1 MAVYKPTNCTP
12 FLTTFDCRVTSVD
25 DIVFFE
31 CRIDTS
37 NHKVAAY
44 SVTIYDEDNNQVFPP
59 DGSSADKHLTPISYL
74 SGFTGNGI
82 QQSAG
87 AGVSYLIQSAGYTN
101 LNTGLNG
108 SYLKFPFIL
117 PASCHT
123 KGDSYYFWTKNC
135 LYYGTTANPNGL
147 AWFSS
152 DKKEEVGT
160 PVNNITNGNSYKWTI
175 TLYQGTETGVTP
187 PPIGETSYK
196 YYDMLLTAGE
206 VIGSYDERIQTIYS
220 ENVYVDYYIEPI
232 YIPGVNFSDPTNWS
246 YSGDESDITTFGR
259 TRIKNVDST
268 YGYLYP
274 QIDDY
279 SYPAGTITRE
289 KANAYRI
296 YQMGNDPDV
305 LSTTRKVNIL
315 IGNMVVPMDWH
326 TMSSDE
332 SSSYG
337 EFTFYV
343 AQDDTVSTTGD
354 NPQQVKLGW
363 PSGQMTSSNFF
374 PFELMAVS
382 AWGPEET
389 EEEDAKL
396 RWVSTARN
404 TAINSSMR
412 IVLNGQNDDN
422 YGEETNAVRPF
433 NIPNA
438 GATPTSMYVKDVAN
452 AYNGIYTA
460 SLGGGGSVTATFKYN
475 DVEYTGNFYEYT
487 VTWRRTSDAD
497 TWGELTSKVVMVQ
510 KDGQNIQTQIYD
522 DKGKPVIDN
531 VQGSLNETPV
541 KFVDEKPIQLYNY
554 NTKDSEGDE
563 IPGKSMMNTVGV
575 IFYNG
580 GENYS
585 SSAIENK
592 LYIRPFVGIQAGM
605 YWIQEGNLN
614 ALNRQRFII
623 SSLNTDYW
631 YVNFL
636 SGTSNGTYNISS
648 GTLPGRSTRYQIKSY
663 FRESDENPFD
673 LYDNPTLVLKV
684 YRNEA
689 HDYDKTATTPDWSLY
704 NDEDSDNQL
713 YFGPAEDA
721 TGAYV
726 VEESYGAAAGTSL
739 LRVDRRSVWCEA
751 DYSQTDFISW
761 RRVQWFLYSGIGTQG
776 QLLQSSGIVY
786 DGKLGYQFYGL
797 VTNQPYTIV
806 LVIETNTGLV
816 LTQSTHIVTDFA
828 LESISR
834 DQFPFD
840 ISYDCSVQAVYLR
853 FGLTGYIIPNTIAN
867 NKRRTVDFSKNDTN
881 PKIPGV
887 EYARDNDGLMI
898 IDGTKS
904 DFPAEGV
911 SYEFISSTL
920 DDNQAISPL
929 MTEPGDGAENVTFES
944 SHIIN
949 ATNSWG
955 NIVGFDYSE
964 NTESGQAFEN
974 TFQIFLPDY
983 NRQYSLDEETT
994 LSYIDE
1000 KLIYRM
1006 YYQLGNN
1013 EFSGINIYIDK
1024 DGSGNASS
1032 TPYTTAG
1039 IWALTRNEAE
1049 NRYETP
1055 AVPLIVSGRHQGG
1068 FSVPSENAY
1077 YPTDYRSVLISG
1089 NSYYSPQE
1097 TEEGSDRYIE
1107 SGFDYLGAEG
1117 AAQSSSSL
1125 RNSVRPLIDSVTVQS
1140 DYLADFMVLTAEG
1153 SGVREKF
1160 DVDGNKN
1167 NQSEDYFKVIGQA
1180 PALWSDN
1187 ELERQTIV
1195 ISGTTQDIYNEAGA
1209 AFVDTLFVESGT
1221 ISREIENLDEYWSW
1235 NDGAT
1240 VSEVNGEYSEPND
1253 GSGGSG
1259 YWIDDGSTSNSLL
1272 YAQTSYISNSSIRTG
1287 MEDYTFLFH
1296 VDVKNILSGATPND
1310 VTVNVYRRTNKGS
1323 N

>member
-44 SVTIYDEDNNQVFPP
+44 SVTIYDEDNNQVFSP
-59 DGSSADKHLTPISYL
+59 DGSSADEHLTPISYVY
-74 SGFTGNGI
+74 GFTGNGI
-82 QQSAG
+82 QQGAG
-87 AGVSYLIQSAGYTN
+87 AGVNYLIQSAGYTN

-123 KGDSYYFWTKNC
+123 KGDPYYFWTKNC

-152 DKKEEVGT
+152 DEEEEVGT

-206 VIGSYDERIQTIYS
+206 VMGSYDERIQTIYS

-246 YSGDESDITTFGR
+246 YSGSESNIQTFGR
-259 TRIKNVDST
+259 TRIKNIDST

-326 TMSSDE
+326 IMSSDA

-354 NPQQVKLGW
+354 NPQQVNLGW
-363 PSGQMTSSNFF
+363 PSGQMSSSNFF

-382 AWGPEET
+382 ARGPEESN
-389 EEEDAKL
+389 AQL
-396 RWVSTARN
+396 RWVSIARN

-412 IVLNGQNDDN
+412 IVLNGQNDN
-422 YGEETNAVRPF
+422 HYGEEANAVRPF
-433 NIPNA
+433 VLDEKEDV
-438 GATPTSMYVKDVAN
+438 GATPTSMYVADVAN

-460 SLGGGGSVTATFKYN
+460 SLGGGGSVTATFTYN
-475 DVEYTGNFYEYT
+475 NVEYTGNFYEYT

-510 KDGQNIQTQIYD
+510 DSGQNIQTQIYD
-522 DKGKPVIDN
+522 DEGEPVIDN
-531 VQGSLNETPV
+531 VQGTLNETPV

-554 NTKDSEGDE
+554 NEE
-563 IPGKSMMNTVGV
+563 NREAMINTVGV

-580 GENYS
+580 GENYGA
-585 SSAIENK
+585 SAIENK
-592 LYIRPFVGIQAGM
+592 LYIRPFIGIQAGM

-614 ALNRQRFII
+614 ALSRQRFII

-648 GTLPGRSTRYQIKSY
+648 GTLPERSTRYQIKSY

-704 NDEDSDNQL
+704 NDEDSDNQF

-751 DYSQTDFISW
+751 DYSQIDFISW
-761 RRVQWFLYSGIGTQG
+761 KSVQWFLYSGIGTQG

-806 LVIETNTGLV
+806 LVMETNTGLV

-840 ISYDCSVQAVYLR
+840 ISYDCSVQAVYLK
-853 FGLTGYIIPNTIAN
+853 FGLTGYIIPNTITDDN
-867 NKRRTVDFSKNDTN
+867 SRRTVSFSSNDTN
-881 PKIPGV
+881 PEIKGV
-887 EYARDNDGLMI
+887 TYDRNNNGLMI
-898 IDGTKS
+898 IDGTNS

-929 MTEPGDGAENVTFES
+929 MTEPENGAENVTFES

-964 NTESGQAFEN
+964 NAESGQAFEN

-983 NRQYSLDEETT
+983 NQQYSLDEETT

-1006 YYQLGNN
+1006 YYQLGSN
-1013 EFSGINIYIDK
+1013 EFSGINIYIE

-1068 FSVPSENAY
+1068 FSVPSKNAY

-1153 SGVREKF
+1153 SGVYENF

-1167 NQSEDYFKVIGQA
+1167 NQSEDYFMVIDQA

-1187 ELERQTIV
+1187 GLERQTIV
-1195 ISGTTQDIYNEAGA
+1195 VSGTTQDIYNEAGT
-1209 AFVDTLFVESGT
+1209 AFVDTLFVESET
-1221 ISREIENLDEYWSW
+1221 ISREIENLDAPWVW
-1235 NDGAT
+1235 NDGD
-1240 VSEVNGEYSEPND
+1240 SGSDD

-1310 VTVNVYRRTNKGS
+1310 VTVNVYRRTNMSG